1 MSTESAGEQQ
11 EGGLEH
17 QRKALDE
24 GVEWPSLEPVAF
36 ALPVAAALDYRATR
50 IAQVS
55 VQPLLPQHGNE
66 CGEQGDHKTC
76 IHEAGD
82 SDDLARRIFLNRW
95 NGGGLTRDG
104 GLIESEEDSAEEG
117 SGLLVGIGL
126 EVRMDID
133 DKRGAD
139 GREQTRLG
147 RTNEILDKR
156 NYK

>member
-1 MSTESAGEQQ
+1 MSTESAGEQE

-24 GVEWPSLEPVAF
+24 RVERPFLQPVAF

-55 VQPLLPQHGNE
+55 IQPLLPQHGDE
-66 CGEQGDHKTC
+66 CGEKGDHKTC

-82 SDDLARRIFLNRW
+82 SDDLARWIFLNRW
-95 NGGGLTRDG
+95 DNRSLTGDG
-104 GLIESEEDSAEEG
+104 GLIESEKDGAEEG
-117 SGLLVGIGL
+117 GGLLVGIGL

-139 GREQTRLG
+139 GREQTRL
-147 RTNEILDKR
+147 
-156 NYK
+156 